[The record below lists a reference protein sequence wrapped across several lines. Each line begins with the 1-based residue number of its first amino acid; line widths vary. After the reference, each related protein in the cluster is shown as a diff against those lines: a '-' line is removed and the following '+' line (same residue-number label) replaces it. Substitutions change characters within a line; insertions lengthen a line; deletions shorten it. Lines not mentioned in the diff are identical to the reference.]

1 MGRILF
7 VRIVAVVSGL
17 LVASFIAFPSFPST
31 GFLSFTPVVSVDRA
45 LKGDRLPL
53 FAPTDKTEMPVPST
67 PPSREKIPIGCDHA
81 FSPVSS
87 PPAGQRVSALHCV
100 TKIRAI

>member
-31 GFLSFTPVVSVDRA
+31 GFLSFTSTVAVDRT
-45 LKGDRLPL
+45 LKGDRLP
-53 FAPTDKTEMPVPST
+53 
-67 PPSREKIPIGCDHA
+67 PSRSHGQNRDAGAVRTIIAREDSGRLRSRLQPGLVA
-81 FSPVSS
+81 A
-87 PPAGQRVSALHCV
+87 AGQRVSALHGV
-100 TKIRAI
+100 TKIRTI

>member
-31 GFLSFTPVVSVDRA
+31 GFLSFTPAVSVDRA

-53 FAPTDKTEMPVPST
+53 FAPTDKYRDAGAVHATIAREDSGRLR
-67 PPSREKIPIGCDHA
+67 SR
-81 FSPVSS
+81 
-87 PPAGQRVSALHCV
+87 L
-100 TKIRAI
+100 